1 MKIAVV
7 GLQGAVSEHIE
18 ATKNAMEN
26 MGLRKGTVIRAR
38 IPEELKGAN
47 GIILPGGESTTIGK
61 LALEK
66 GLRSEIIKMAK
77 KGLPVFGTCAG
88 LVLMAKALKNDK
100 SNSSKRLLGLLD
112 ITVNR
117 NAFGTQKESFEKQVE
132 VKGIGKVNGVFIRAP
147 VIDKVNNPGI
157 KVIAKLGSRI
167 VGVEKGN
174 LLGLSFHPELTE
186 DTSVHEYFLG
196 MCKTG

>member
-18 ATKNAMEN
+18 ATKKAMEN
-26 MGLRKGTVIRAR
+26 LGIEGTVIWAR
-38 IPEELKGAN
+38 TSEELKDAD

-66 GLRSEIIKMAK
+66 GLRSEIIKLAK
-77 KGLPVFGTCAG
+77 KGMPVLGTCAG

-100 SNSSKRLLGLLD
+100 GNSSKRLLGLLG
-112 ITVNR
+112 IMVNR
-117 NAFGTQKESFEKQVE
+117 NAFGTQVDSFEEEVE
-132 VKGIGKVNGVFIRAP
+132 VKGIGRVNGIFIRAP
-147 VIDKVNNPGI
+147 VIEKVNDPKI
-157 KVIAKLGSRI
+157 KVIAKLGGRI

-174 LLGLSFHPELTE
+174 LIALSFHPELTE

-196 MCKTG
+196 MCKAKA